1 MEGGQVSRHF
11 LILLLVVV
19 KYRREKFNLTIPLTE
34 YNIYRGYLAKLKP
47 ESVGDLD
54 ALAEG
59 EGQLSSSDSK
69 EKKNQ
74 VHCLHIGIYFK
85 SVKFCLSTKFIH
97 FLVVKVRA
105 MANY

>member
-1 MEGGQVSRHF
+1 MEGGQVSTP
-11 LILLLVVV
+11 LPNPLVV

-74 VHCLHIGIYFK
+74 VHHLRIGIYFK
-85 SVKFCLSTKFIH
+85 SVKFCLST
-97 FLVVKVRA
+97 
-105 MANY
+105 